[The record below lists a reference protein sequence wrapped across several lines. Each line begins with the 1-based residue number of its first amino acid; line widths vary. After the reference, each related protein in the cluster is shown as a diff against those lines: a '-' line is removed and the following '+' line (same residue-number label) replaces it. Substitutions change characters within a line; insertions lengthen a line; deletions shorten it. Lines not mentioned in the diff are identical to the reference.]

1 MVEKMAEKRA
11 DSKAPSMAAMRGT
24 LQVAVMV
31 EGTVHKKVE
40 LLAISRVAKLGKK
53 TVAYSELLWTVTRAF
68 R

>member
-1 MVEKMAEKRA
+1 MVEKKA
-11 DSKAPSMAAMRGT
+11 DSKAPLMAALKGT

-53 TVAYSELLWTVTRAF
+53 TVAYSELLWTVTMVF